1 MKRWPLIRH
10 VRFWW
15 HSYRVHRWA
24 YMWGQAGVGLGWPN
38 PSDLRWLQD
47 IWEGKA

>member
-1 MKRWPLIRH
+1 MKRLPLIRH

-24 YMWGQAGVGLGWPN
+24 YMWGQAGIGLGWPN
-38 PSDLRWLQD
+38 QSDLRWLQD

>member
-10 VRFWW
+10 LRFWW
-15 HSYRVHRWA
+15 LSYMLNRWVR
-24 YMWGQAGVGLGWPN
+24 MWAQRGIGVGDVN